1 MDIDLLNIKLYT
13 FDGNKEKKRLLSFLQ
28 QIEHCV
34 PQKSDIVYSWYMF
47 AILFHKT
54 NQNNEI
60 KNAKLKS

>member
-1 MDIDLLNIKLYT
+1 MDIDLLSIKLYT
-13 FDGNKEKKRLLSFLQ
+13 FDENKEKKASFFFTTNR
-28 QIEHCV
+28 HCV

-47 AILFHKT
+47 AIHFHKT